1 MSSIPASPRKASRHV
16 IIIGDG
22 HAGVAA
28 AVRLAD
34 LGHTVTVVESK
45 VHVGQS
51 TSGEATDNCQHALM
65 RICTNQCDL
74 YRRLGVLRDIDWNR
88 SLYFTGEDGIVDT
101 LTGDDLPAPFHL
113 TRSLLKMK
121 RFTWG
126 EKLAIT
132 RGFLAVLQVGKQAR
146 AELTDESFRDWLVA
160 MNQPAHVIDKFWAA
174 LISGACNQLPRQI
187 SAAYGLRIIQE
198 AFLHSNTGYHLGFSN
213 LSRAHFHELA
223 ADVIDQAGGTLIG
236 GVMVDR
242 FNYDAEH
249 KQVKSVHLADGR
261 TIEADA
267 FITALPHGRLE
278 ALASAEMMADDER
291 LEMLKLIEDVPVIGV
306 HFYLDSP
313 DHHDVMTRSHLI
325 FTDGPIRWVFNKGR
339 EPDGPFAGTHHVH
352 AVVAHA
358 EDYEPMTDQQI
369 IDAAMAEMR
378 LSMPSLTEDVLMV
391 EAHVVREK
399 RAASSPRPGGKRYRP
414 YPSGT
419 IGNLFV
425 AGDWASTGWPTSREG
440 AVRSGYRAAAAVL
453 DMDEVIDKPNY
464 NKLMVPDVQP
474 TNLYAVMSG

>member
-1 MSSIPASPRKASRHV
+1 MSNAPATPKHV
-16 IIIGDG
+16 VIVGDG

-34 LGHTVTVVESK
+34 LGHRVSVVESAI
-45 VHVGQS
+45 HVGQS

-88 SLYFTGEDGIVDT
+88 TLHFTGEDGVVDD
-101 LTGDDLPAPFHL
+101 LVGDDLPAPFHL

-121 RFTWG
+121 RFSWG
-126 EKLAIT
+126 EKLAIL
-132 RGFLAVLQVGKQAR
+132 RGFLSVLQVGKDAR
-146 AELTDESFRDWLVA
+146 AAMTDESFRQWLESV
-160 MNQPAHVIDKFWAA
+160 NQPVHVIDKFWAA

-198 AFLHSNTGYHLGFSN
+198 AFLHSNTGFHLGFSN
-213 LSRAHFHELA
+213 LSRSRFHTLA
-223 ADVIDQAGGTLIG
+223 GEIVMQADGQMIR
-236 GVMVDR
+236 GVKVDR
-242 FNYDAEH
+242 FTYDHDH
-249 KQVKSVHLADGR
+249 KRIKAVELDDGR

-278 ALASAEMMADDER
+278 DLVSDTMREDDER
-291 LEMLKLIEDVPVIGV
+291 LKMLALIADVPVIGV

-339 EPDGPFAGTHHVH
+339 EEDGPFAGTHHVH

-358 EDYEPMTDQQI
+358 EDYAQLSDQEI
-369 IDAAMAEMR
+369 IDAAFAEMR
-378 LSMPSLTEDVLMV
+378 LSMPSLTADVTV
-391 EAHVVREK
+391 TEAHVVRES
-399 RAASSPRPGGKRYRP
+399 RASSAPRPGGKRYRP
-414 YPSGT
+414 RPSGDIT
-419 IGNLFV
+419 NLFI
-425 AGDWASTGWPTSREG
+425 AGDWASTGWPTTREG

-453 DMDEVIDKPNY
+453 EMDHHVDKPNY
-464 NKLMVPDVQP
+464 NKLMVGDIQP
-474 TNLYAVMSG
+474 TNLYAAMSG